1 MIHTS
6 GAHNEG
12 YYNIGVLRKEEDGEG
27 SVTLHDV
34 IRDMALWIAYELAE
48 EEENF
53 WFMQPC
59 LKVLNL
65 SNSPCLEKLP
75 SRISRLVSLQH
86 LDLSSSGILE
96 LPKEL
101 GFLGNLACL
110 NLENT
115 SSHGTI
121 TRQLI
126 SNFSKP
132 QVLRMF
138 RFYGKAQDM
147 KADSLPFG
155 GSEFLLHN
163 CMRGLELFGGASRP
177 NSEHTRS
184 LEVLPLA
191 EMRQLD
197 KLHIAFCTRLQE
209 FEIECPGETAQS
221 FRRIQNLN
229 SFEKLELIQFSRNIE
244 ENLSRCIALE
254 NLKGIT
260 VSSCPN
266 LKRLPLN
273 SNSDQRCWSQLQW
286 EDEATQYA
294 FLPCFKPDGW

>member
-1 MIHTS
+1 MSLKENKIGDLWETPTSPQLLTLFLNINPLSMIS
-6 GAHNEG
+6 GD
-12 YYNIGVLRKEEDGEG
+12 LFQFK
-27 SVTLHDV
+27 
-34 IRDMALWIAYELAE
+34 
-48 EEENF
+48 
-53 WFMQPC
+53 PC

-121 TRQLI
+121 TRQLR

-155 GSEFLLHN
+155 GSEFLV
-163 CMRGLELFGGASRP
+163 E
-177 NSEHTRS
+177 
-184 LEVLPLA
+184 
-191 EMRQLD
+191 QLCCL
-197 KLHIAFCTRLQE
+197 KHLNVFSITLKSSYALQK
-209 FEIECPGETAQS
+209 
-221 FRRIQNLN
+221 FRI
-229 SFEKLELIQFSRNIE
+229 
-244 ENLSRCIALE
+244 
-254 NLKGIT
+254 
-260 VSSCPN
+260 
-266 LKRLPLN
+266 
-273 SNSDQRCWSQLQW
+273 SQV
-286 EDEATQYA
+286 T
-294 FLPCFKPDGW
+294 

>member
-1 MIHTS
+1 MSLKENKIGDLWETPTSPQLLTLFLNINPLSMI
-6 GAHNEG
+6 GG
-12 YYNIGVLRKEEDGEG
+12 DLFQFK
-27 SVTLHDV
+27 
-34 IRDMALWIAYELAE
+34 
-48 EEENF
+48 
-53 WFMQPC
+53 PC

-121 TRQLI
+121 TRQLR

-138 RFYGKAQDM
+138 RFYGKAQYM

-155 GSEFLLHN
+155 GSEFLV
-163 CMRGLELFGGASRP
+163 E
-177 NSEHTRS
+177 
-184 LEVLPLA
+184 
-191 EMRQLD
+191 QLCCL
-197 KLHIAFCTRLQE
+197 KHLNVFSITLKSSYALQK
-209 FEIECPGETAQS
+209 
-221 FRRIQNLN
+221 FRI
-229 SFEKLELIQFSRNIE
+229 
-244 ENLSRCIALE
+244 
-254 NLKGIT
+254 
-260 VSSCPN
+260 
-266 LKRLPLN
+266 
-273 SNSDQRCWSQLQW
+273 SQV
-286 EDEATQYA
+286 T
-294 FLPCFKPDGW
+294 

>member
-1 MIHTS
+1 MSLKENKIGDLWETPTSPQLLTLFLNINPLSMI
-6 GAHNEG
+6 GG
-12 YYNIGVLRKEEDGEG
+12 DLFQFK
-27 SVTLHDV
+27 
-34 IRDMALWIAYELAE
+34 
-48 EEENF
+48 
-53 WFMQPC
+53 PC

-121 TRQLI
+121 TRQLR

-155 GSEFLLHN
+155 GSEFLV
-163 CMRGLELFGGASRP
+163 E
-177 NSEHTRS
+177 
-184 LEVLPLA
+184 
-191 EMRQLD
+191 QLCCL
-197 KLHIAFCTRLQE
+197 KHLNVFSITLKSSYALQK
-209 FEIECPGETAQS
+209 
-221 FRRIQNLN
+221 FRI
-229 SFEKLELIQFSRNIE
+229 
-244 ENLSRCIALE
+244 
-254 NLKGIT
+254 
-260 VSSCPN
+260 
-266 LKRLPLN
+266 
-273 SNSDQRCWSQLQW
+273 SQV
-286 EDEATQYA
+286 T
-294 FLPCFKPDGW
+294 